1 MGSSAG
7 RLPAMTSRRTFL
19 IAVCAAASLIAGC
32 SDESSG
38 PGTTTTAPTATTVVA
53 TTIAVTTTAAAT
65 TTSTTSTTSTVPATT
80 TTTIAPVL
88 GLSLSAT
95 GLGDAQ
101 FGADADGVVDYVNS
115 ILGIPT
121 TDSGWVD
128 PVATGVACPG
138 TAVRFV
144 DWKDLSLFF
153 TDYLTG
159 VRHFASF
166 TYGQAFGDVIAPFGL
181 ATSADIGVG
190 STVASLRGA
199 YPAVNVKP
207 EDEFSGAGFEIE
219 PGLYGFLSGTADTD
233 TILSFVGG
241 AGCGE

>member
-1 MGSSAG
+1 
-7 RLPAMTSRRTFL
+7 MTSRRTFL

-128 PVATGVACPG
+128 PSAIGAACPG
-138 TAVRFV
+138 TEVRFV
-144 DWKDLSLFF
+144 DWSDLSLFF
-153 TDYLTG
+153 TDDGSG

-166 TYGQAFGDVIAPFGL
+166 TYGPAFAAAIARFGL
-181 ATSADIGVG
+181 VTDAGVGVG
-190 STVASLRGA
+190 STVAALRTA
-199 YPAVNVKP
+199 YPIAGVFP
-207 EDEFSGAGFEIE
+207 EDGFNGPGFEIE
-219 PGLYGFLSGTADTD
+219 TGLYGFLTGTADTD
-233 TILSFVGG
+233 TIISFVGG
-241 AGCGE
+241 FGCGE

>member
-1 MGSSAG
+1 
-7 RLPAMTSRRTFL
+7 MTSRRTFL

-53 TTIAVTTTAAAT
+53 TTVAVTTTAAAT
-65 TTSTTSTTSTVPATT
+65 TTSTTYTT
-80 TTTIAPVL
+80 
-88 GLSLSAT
+88 SLSAT

>member
-1 MGSSAG
+1 MLG
-7 RLPAMTSRRTFL
+7 
-19 IAVCAAASLIAGC
+19 
-32 SDESSG
+32 
-38 PGTTTTAPTATTVVA
+38 
-53 TTIAVTTTAAAT
+53 
-65 TTSTTSTTSTVPATT
+65 
-80 TTTIAPVL
+80 L
-88 GLSLSAT
+88 GLSAS
-95 GLGDAQ
+95 GLGDAL
-101 FGADADGVVDYVNS
+101 FGADADGVIDYVNS